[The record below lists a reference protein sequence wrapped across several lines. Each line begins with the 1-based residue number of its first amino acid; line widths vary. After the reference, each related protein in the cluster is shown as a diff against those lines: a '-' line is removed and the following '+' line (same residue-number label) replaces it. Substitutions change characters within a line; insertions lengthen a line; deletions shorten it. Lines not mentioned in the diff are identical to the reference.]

1 MSILSI
7 DVGIKNLAMC
17 LIEESTKHV
26 LEWDVSGV
34 PPMSSLG
41 LFVQIRNHL
50 DERPWVLNAKTIL
63 IERQPG
69 QNKTMKSVE
78 NFLHSYFIIKCPKSE
93 TIIYHAHHKVPD
105 VVGRGKTM
113 YKQRKQTSID
123 RCREFIKEEP
133 NRHWMKTFV
142 ESKKKDDLADTVLQA
157 LSFINRRDG
166 TSNLPGVNEYNN
178 IKLRDDPEGRSS
190 NLTRTTQDNG
200 TQDKNGTQEKIKPV
214 KLVARKPNENQIA
227 TKYSKSNLAW
237 FVKNKTEAELLR
249 DKRFIKDLGK
259 FYKNISE
266 LKAEMGV

>member
-166 TSNLPGVNEYNN
+166 TSNLPGVNEY
-178 IKLRDDPEGRSS
+178 
-190 NLTRTTQDNG
+190 G
-200 TQDKNGTQEKIKPV
+200 TQNKNGTQEKIKPV
-214 KLVARKPNENQIA
+214 KLIARKPNENQIA